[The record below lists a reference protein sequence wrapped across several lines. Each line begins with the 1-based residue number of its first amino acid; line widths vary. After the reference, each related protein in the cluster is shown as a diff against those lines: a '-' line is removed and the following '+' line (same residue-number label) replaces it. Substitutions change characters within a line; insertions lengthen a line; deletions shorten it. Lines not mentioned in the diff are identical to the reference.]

1 MRVVGW
7 LRLSLIALGLLA
19 VACGPAVARSS
30 DQVGGT
36 AAPLNTSI
44 ATAFPTTSAAVPVTS
59 VPSATTTATVRPAA
73 TVATVAP
80 VPTVAPT
87 VRPATP
93 APTPVVTPSPVR
105 TVAPTVAGFD
115 PQRYIG
121 QGDAYNCPDFIS
133 QAQAQA
139 VLRADP
145 RDPNGLDGDDDGI
158 ACESNRSPF
167 DKTPVARR

>member
-19 VACGPAVARSS
+19 VACGPAVTRSS
-30 DQVGGT
+30 SQAGGAEAVT
-36 AAPLNTSI
+36 ANGTTAKAAP
-44 ATAFPTTSAAVPVTS
+44 
-59 VPSATTTATVRPAA
+59 A
-73 TVATVAP
+73 TVAAAVLVTLAP
-80 VPTVAPT
+80 VATALATIAPAPT

-93 APTPVVTPSPVR
+93 TPTAAVTASPLK
-105 TVAPTVAGFD
+105 TAASVAVAGSD
-115 PQRYIG
+115 PLRFIG
-121 QGDAYNCPDFIS
+121 QGDRFNCSDFVS

-145 RDPNGLDGDDDGI
+145 RDPNGLDGDNDGV

-167 DKTPVARR
+167 DRAPVVRR